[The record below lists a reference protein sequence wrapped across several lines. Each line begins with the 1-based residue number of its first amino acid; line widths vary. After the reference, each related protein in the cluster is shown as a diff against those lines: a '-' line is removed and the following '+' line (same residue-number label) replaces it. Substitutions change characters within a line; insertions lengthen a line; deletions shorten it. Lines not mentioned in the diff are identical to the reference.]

1 MPLSF
6 VRQKFWDDML
16 HLHWCVRDRPDNSLD
31 GVGDQGDGGGQV
43 GQDHPGH
50 DWNPELGSIPGSG
63 GGEDV
68 DERMDG
74 VMYIAVELRADDGEE
89 NLLPSPASL
98 WSTSV

>member
-1 MPLSF
+1 
-6 VRQKFWDDML
+6 ML

-50 DWNPELGSIPGSG
+50 DWNPELGSIPGG

-68 DERMDG
+68 DDKMDG
-74 VMYIAVELRADDGEE
+74 VMYIADKLRDGFRI

>member
-1 MPLSF
+1 
-6 VRQKFWDDML
+6 ML

-50 DWNPELGSIPGSG
+50 DRHPELGFIP

-68 DERMDG
+68 DERVDG
-74 VMYIAVELRADDGEE
+74 VYIVIKLRVGV

>member
-1 MPLSF
+1 
-6 VRQKFWDDML
+6 ML

-50 DWNPELGSIPGSG
+50 DRHPELGSIPGSG

-68 DERMDG
+68 DERMFC
-74 VMYIAVELRADDGEE
+74 VMYIAVELRTDDGEV